1 MVLLCNLYQPG
12 GGGWVLSSK
21 RTGLIASWIRISHL
35 NRNRQVLGG
44 LADWAGWRA
53 GVLVVLVVLD
63 KDKSLQRAGY
73 KEIRPTRGGA
83 TTRQY

>member
-1 MVLLCNLYQPG
+1 MLRHRTCKKEVCKYQKQTP
-12 GGGWVLSSK
+12 SI
-21 RTGLIASWIRISHL
+21 TRISHL